1 MPSTS
6 RPPLL
11 LLSGL
16 LCDEEIWADVI
27 PMLDSACTPI
37 AMCFPAYSSI
47 EAMAERVLSEAPPQF
62 ALAGHSMGGR
72 VALEVYRRAPARVTG
87 LALLNTGIHPTR
99 SHEAASR
106 GRLVDLARSKGLR
119 ALAEEWLPPML
130 FDNKPPHDPLLV
142 RLTHMVERNTSESF
156 AAQIEALLNRPEAES
171 VLTQVQVPV
180 LLLSATGDT
189 WSPPA
194 QHAAMRE
201 LCPGAAL
208 VIVAG
213 AGHMSPA
220 EQPAIVAA
228 ALRSWLQRV
237 SVALTG
243 EVGQ

>member
-16 LCDEEIWADVI
+16 LCDEEMWADVI
-27 PMLDSACTPI
+27 PLLDSACTPM
-37 AMCFPAYSSI
+37 AMCFPGYSSI
-47 EAMAERVLSEAPPQF
+47 EGMAERVLAEAPTQF

-72 VALEVYRRAPARVTG
+72 VALEAYRRAPARVTG

-106 GRLVDLARSKGLR
+106 GRLVEIARTKGMHT
-119 ALAEEWLPPML
+119 LAEEWLPPML
-130 FDNKPPHDPLLV
+130 FDNKLPDDPLLV
-142 RLTHMVERNTSESF
+142 RLTHMVERNTYESF
-156 AAQIEALLNRPEAES
+156 AAQIQALLNRPEAES
-171 VLTQVQVPV
+171 VLTQVQVPL

-194 QHAAMRE
+194 QHAAMRD

-243 EVGQ
+243 AAAQ